1 MLAAAAGTSQAAIA
15 RYEAGRMAPS
25 VATLSRLLA
34 ALGLRLEFSASP
46 VFRGPRGILLMR
58 HLPQV
63 RALCA
68 RHGARDP
75 RVFGSVARG
84 EDRLDSDVD
93 LLVELEPG
101 RTLLD
106 LEQLQVDLI
115 DMLGIDVDVSTEAL
129 LAPPVLGRIRS
140 DLIAI

>member
-1 MLAAAAGTSQAAIA
+1 MLASAAGTSQAAIA
-15 RYEAGRMAPS
+15 RYETGQMAPS
-25 VATLSRLLA
+25 VATLGRLLA

-46 VFRGPRGILLMR
+46 VFPGPRGILLMR
-58 HLPQV
+58 HLAQV
-63 RALCA
+63 RALCS
-68 RHGARDP
+68 RHGARDA

-84 EDRLDSDVD
+84 EDHVDSDLD

-115 DMLGIDVDVSTEAL
+115 DLLGIDVDVCTEAL
-129 LAPPVLGRIRS
+129 LAPPVLRRIRPEV
-140 DLIAI
+140 IAI